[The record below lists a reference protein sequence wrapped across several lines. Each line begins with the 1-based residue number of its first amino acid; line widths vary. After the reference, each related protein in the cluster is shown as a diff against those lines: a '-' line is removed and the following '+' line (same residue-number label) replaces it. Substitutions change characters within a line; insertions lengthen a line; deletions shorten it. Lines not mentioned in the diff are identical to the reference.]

1 MTVEATTSLKEWA
14 AICTALTDG
23 TQVLLIRKG
32 GLREES
38 GIFRVEA
45 ERFFLLPTFEHQ
57 RAELVLPQHLSLLTS
72 IAPPSHDV
80 VKLTGYGV
88 AHAFYRAETEEQVRA
103 LAAYHI
109 GNENYVRQRFDYNPY
124 DPLTLLVVRAFRL
137 PRPIELPYTKAF
149 GGCRS
154 WIDMGD
160 SITVVGA
167 EPALSDKDFELR
179 CREIDAIMRPSP

>member
-1 MTVEATTSLKEWA
+1 MKLESTTALKEWA
-14 AICTALTDG
+14 AICSALTNG

-38 GIFRVEA
+38 GIFRVES

-57 RAELVLPQHLSLLTS
+57 RADLVLPQHLSLLTS
-72 IAPPSHDV
+72 LAPPHHDK
-80 VKLTGYGV
+80 VKLTGFGI
-88 AHAFYRAETEEQVRA
+88 AHTFYRAETEEQVRA

-109 GNENYVRQRFDYNPY
+109 GNDSYVRQRFDYNPY
-124 DPLTLLVVRAFRL
+124 DPLTLLVVRAYRI
-137 PRPIELPYTKAF
+137 PYPIEMPYTKAF

-160 SITVVGA
+160 SITVDGA
-167 EPALSDKDFELR
+167 EPALSDNEFELR
-179 CREIDAIMRPSP
+179 CHEIDAIMRPSA